1 MKRLVVALFALLC
14 ASAAW
19 AGDEDAIRAVIES
32 QMTAFRRDDAAGAYS
47 FATPKIQQQF
57 GNAEI
62 FLEMVRTG
70 YRPVYRPSSVEFL
83 DLVTVEGQLVQ
94 RVYVIGPDGRPRT
107 ALYIMEQQSDGSW
120 KIDGCILTESD
131 DKAT

>member
-1 MKRLVVALFALLC
+1 MKRLLVALLALLC

-19 AGDEDAIRAVIES
+19 AGDEESIRGVIS
-32 QMTAFRRDDAAGAYS
+32 DQMAAFRRDDAAGAYS

-57 GNAEI
+57 GNADI

-70 YRPVYRPSSVEFL
+70 YRAVYRPSSVEFL
-83 DLVTVEGQLVQ
+83 ELVTVEGQLVQ
-94 RVYVIGPDGRPRT
+94 RVYVIGPDGRPRI
-107 ALYIMEQQSDGSW
+107 ALYIMERQPDGSW

>member
-1 MKRLVVALFALLC
+1 MRPLLVALLALLC
-14 ASAAW
+14 ASGAW
-19 AGDEDAIRAVIES
+19 AGDEDSIRAVIAD
-32 QMTAFRRDDAAGAYS
+32 QMAAFRRDDAAGAYS

-107 ALYIMEQQSDGSW
+107 ALYIMERQPDGSW

>member
-1 MKRLVVALFALLC
+1 MRRLLVALFALLC
-14 ASAAW
+14 ASGVW
-19 AGDEDAIRAVIES
+19 AGDEDSIRAVIAE
-32 QMTAFRRDDAAGAYS
+32 QMAAFRRDDAAGAYA

-57 GNAEI
+57 GNADI

-83 DLVTVEGQLVQ
+83 DLVRVEGQLVQ
-94 RVYVIGPDGRPRT
+94 RVHVIGPDGRPRI
-107 ALYIMEQQSDGSW
+107 ALYVMERQPDGSW